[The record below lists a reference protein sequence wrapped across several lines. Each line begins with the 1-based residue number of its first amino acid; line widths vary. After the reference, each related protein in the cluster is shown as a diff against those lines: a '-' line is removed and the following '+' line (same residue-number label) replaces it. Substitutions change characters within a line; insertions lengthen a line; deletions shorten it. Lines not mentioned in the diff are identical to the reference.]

1 MKAAVFGAGNMGL
14 DIAQVFAAKGHDVV
28 VRDISDELIRKGEER
43 LKTSLARQVE
53 KGRKTREE
61 ADAIS
66 ARIAFTTNMRQ
77 AADADLVVEAI
88 VENVSIKKDL
98 FRQLDTIVKPEAIF
112 ATNTSS
118 ISPTE
123 LASATKRADRF
134 IGMHF
139 FNPATVMKLIEV
151 IRGANTSQETF
162 TTVYE

>member
-66 ARIAFTTNMRQ
+66 ASIAFTTNMRQ

-88 VENVSIKKDL
+88 V
-98 FRQLDTIVKPEAIF
+98 
-112 ATNTSS
+112 
-118 ISPTE
+118 
-123 LASATKRADRF
+123 
-134 IGMHF
+134 
-139 FNPATVMKLIEV
+139 
-151 IRGANTSQETF
+151 
-162 TTVYE
+162 